1 MGWKALLWDV
11 DGTLA
16 ETEVHGH
23 RRAFNQAFQ
32 EAGLPWRW
40 DEATYRQLLA
50 ISGGRERIRHFL
62 ENQQT
67 GSVSASLVESLMG
80 VKQEAYAT
88 LARSG
93 ELPLRPGVKRL
104 VSEVA
109 LHGLPQALVTTSSRS
124 AVAALLQGH
133 SPALADAF
141 AFWIC
146 GEDVRAKKPSPEGYQ
161 LALSRLNLP
170 STEVL
175 ALEDSRQGLAAARG
189 AALPCLLTLG
199 EQAVDGDDAVP
210 LEASPWWQGARAA
223 VNHLGDDQK
232 PTTVLRGPSCQ
243 EGRVTFSWLQH
254 LMGGEWADLH

>member
-1 MGWKALLWDV
+1 M
-11 DGTLA
+11 
-16 ETEVHGH
+16 
-23 RRAFNQAFQ
+23 
-32 EAGLPWRW
+32 EA
-40 DEATYRQLLA
+40 
-50 ISGGRERIRHFL
+50 
-62 ENQQT
+62 
-67 GSVSASLVESLMG
+67 
-80 VKQEAYAT
+80 KQEAYAT

-93 ELPLRPGVKRL
+93 ELPLCPGVKRL

-133 SPALADAF
+133 SPVFADAF

-161 LALSRLNLP
+161 LALNRLNLA

-175 ALEDSRQGLAAARG
+175 ALEDSPQGLAAAR
-189 AALPCLLTLG
+189 AATLPCLLTLG
-199 EQAVDGDDAVP
+199 DHAADGDHAVP
-210 LEASPWWQGARAA
+210 SEASPWWQGARAA

-232 PTTVLRGPSCQ
+232 PTTVLLGPTCQ

-254 LMGGEWADLH
+254 LRGG